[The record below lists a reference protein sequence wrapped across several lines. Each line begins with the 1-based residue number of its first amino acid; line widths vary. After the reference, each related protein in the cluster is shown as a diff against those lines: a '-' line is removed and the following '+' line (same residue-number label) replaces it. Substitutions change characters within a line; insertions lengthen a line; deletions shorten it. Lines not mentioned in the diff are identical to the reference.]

1 MYEYTLY
8 SSTMDTNEDSTYQ
21 QQPAWVTLLQTAFV
35 GDVMAC
41 SSIATALK
49 ESGAADVSTLNIY
62 NFAHRISV

>member
-1 MYEYTLY
+1 
-8 SSTMDTNEDSTYQ
+8 MDTNEDSTYQ
-21 QQPAWVTLLQTAFV
+21 QQPVWVTLLQTAFV

-49 ESGAADVSTLNIY
+49 ESGAADVSTLNIC